1 MGQKVNPQAVRV
13 GVINGWSAQWYANKK
28 DFAKNLKQDHDIRTF
43 IKKKY
48 YSYGISKVVIERSQ
62 SKVVVNIYTGKTGML
77 IGTKG
82 AGVEQ
87 IRGEL
92 KKLTGLNE
100 IRINIHEVKKIDLDA
115 TLVAE
120 GVALRLEKRES
131 FRRTMKKSMGNVM
144 RSGAKGV
151 KIMVS
156 GRLDGAEIA
165 RSEHYHEGSIPLQT
179 LRADIDY
186 GFAEAHTTF
195 GVIGVK
201 VWIYK
206 GEVLGRTSKPSKE
219 GGNNNVDA

>member
-1 MGQKVNPQAVRV
+1 MGQKVNPHGFRV
-13 GVINGWSAQWYANKK
+13 GVIEGWNAQWYAGKK
-28 DFAKNLKQDHDIRTF
+28 DFAKTLKQDYDIRTF

-48 YSYGISKVVIERSQ
+48 YTYGISKIVIERSQ
-62 SKVVVNIYTGKTGML
+62 SKVAVNIYTGKTGML

-92 KKLTGLNE
+92 KKLTGLAD
-100 IRINIHEVKKIDLDA
+100 IRINIHEVRKIDLDA

-120 GVALRLEKRES
+120 GIAFRLEKRES

-165 RSEHYHEGSIPLQT
+165 RSEQYHEGSIPLQT

-186 GFAEAHTTF
+186 GTAVANTTF

-206 GEVLGRTSKPSKE
+206 GEVLSKAAKPKE
-219 GGNNNVDA
+219 GGNDNVDA